1 MLIEKKSRVESEI
14 PSASMADIAFLLLV
28 FFLTT
33 TVFNEEKGLEL
44 LLPEAKAEEVQISQK
59 NMLHIIVQDNGMVVL
74 RKGKNP
80 EEAPISVD
88 GLAERMRQEISMNP
102 KIIAAVKTV
111 PNAKY
116 YHMIAVLDELR
127 DADAV
132 RISLQ
137 MYGEEG

>member
-1 MLIEKKSRVESEI
+1 MLIEKKSRVENEI

-44 LLPEAKAEEVQISQK
+44 LLPEAKAEEIQVSQK

-80 EEAPISVD
+80 EEAPVSVD
-88 GLAERMRQEISMNP
+88 GLAERMRQEIAMNQ

-111 PNAKY
+111 PNARY

-127 DADAV
+127 DAEAG

-137 MYGEEG
+137 MYGEEE

>member
-44 LLPEAKAEEVQISQK
+44 LLPEAKADEVQISQK
-59 NMLHIIVQDNGMVVL
+59 NMLHIIVQNNGMVVL

-80 EEAPISVD
+80 EEQPVDVD

-111 PNAKY
+111 PDAKY
-116 YHMIAVLDELR
+116 YQMIAVLDELR
-127 DADAV
+127 DAEAN

-137 MYGEEG
+137 MFGEE

>member
-14 PSASMADIAFLLLV
+14 PSASMADIAFLLLI

-44 LLPEAKAEEVQISQK
+44 LLPEAKAEEIQVSQK

-88 GLAERMRQEISMNP
+88 GLAERMRQEIAMNP
-102 KIIAAVKTV
+102 LIIAAVKTV
-111 PNAKY
+111 PEARY

-127 DADAV
+127 DAEAGK
-132 RISLQ
+132 ISLQ
-137 MYGEEG
+137 MYGEEE

>member
-44 LLPEAKAEEVQISQK
+44 LLPEAKAEEIQVSQK

-88 GLAERMRQEISMNP
+88 GLAERMRQEIAMNP

-111 PNAKY
+111 PDARY

-127 DADAV
+127 EAEAG

-137 MYGEEG
+137 MYGEE

>member
-44 LLPEAKAEEVQISQK
+44 LLPEAKADEVQISQK
-59 NMLHIIVQDNGMVVL
+59 NMLHIIVQNNGMVVL

-80 EEAPISVD
+80 EEQPVDVD
-88 GLAERMRQEISMNP
+88 GLSERMRQEISMNP

-111 PNAKY
+111 PDAKY
-116 YHMIAVLDELR
+116 YQMIAVLDELR
-127 DADAV
+127 DAEAN

-137 MYGEEG
+137 MFGEE

>member
-127 DADAV
+127 EADAG

-137 MYGEEG
+137 MYGEES

>member
-14 PSASMADIAFLLLV
+14 PSASMADIAFLLLI

-44 LLPEAKAEEVQISQK
+44 LLPEAKAEEIQVSQK

-88 GLAERMRQEISMNP
+88 GLAERMRQEIAMNP
-102 KIIAAVKTV
+102 LIIAAVKTV
-111 PNAKY
+111 PDARY

-127 DADAV
+127 DAEAGK
-132 RISLQ
+132 ISLQ
-137 MYGEEG
+137 MYGEEE

>member
-33 TVFNEEKGLEL
+33 TAFNEEKGLEL

-80 EEAPISVD
+80 EEAPIAVD
-88 GLAERMRQEISMNP
+88 GLAERMRQEISMNS

>member
-80 EEAPISVD
+80 EEAPIAVD

-127 DADAV
+127 DADAG

>member
-1 MLIEKKSRVESEI
+1 MLINRKNKVSAEI
-14 PSASMADIAFLLLV
+14 PNASMADIAFLLLV

-44 LLPEAKAEEVQISQK
+44 LLPEAKAEEVQVSQK

-80 EEAPISVD
+80 EEPPIDPD
-88 GLAERMRQEISMNP
+88 GLAERMRQEIAMNS

-116 YHMIAVLDELR
+116 YQMIAVLDQLR
-127 DADAV
+127 EADAS

-137 MYGEEG
+137 MYGEE

>member
-1 MLIEKKSRVESEI
+1 MLIEKRSRVESEI

-80 EEAPISVD
+80 AEAPVGVD
-88 GLAERMRQEISMNP
+88 GLAERMRQEIAMNP

-111 PNAKY
+111 PTAKY

-127 DADAV
+127 DAEAS

-137 MYGEEG
+137 MYGEGE

>member
-1 MLIEKKSRVESEI
+1 MIIEKKSRVENEI

-44 LLPEAKAEEVQISQK
+44 LLPEAKAEEVQVSQK
-59 NMLHIIVQDNGMVVL
+59 NMLHIIVQDNGMVML

-102 KIIAAVKTV
+102 LIIAAVKTV
-111 PNAKY
+111 PDARY

-127 DADAV
+127 EAEAG

-137 MYGEEG
+137 MYGEE